1 MELGDLIAKTLR
13 GSWRSSLPVLDVTA
27 DELAR
32 VAPLLIARGEG
43 AIGWWRVHRSVL
55 CASPAALALRQD
67 YRFRA
72 VQAELYKKVIE
83 GFAHSLREA
92 GVEALLGKGLAAAR
106 LYPEPGLRPAGDIDL
121 YVRPSQRPSAST
133 LLDKLNRQVSESG
146 LFSLDIHHGAP
157 ELDDRSFDDL
167 SRRALEIRELGVRVF
182 SPEDHLRLLC
192 LHALRHGMCRPLWL
206 CDIAAAVE
214 SRSADFDWDYF
225 FSGDARRTEWCR
237 VALRLAQRLLGARLG
252 ETPLAGASAPL
263 PGWLPRAVIKQ
274 WQTVRTPHGRCAPMI
289 LHLRLRAG
297 LAQAIRQRWPNPI
310 EATIALRGAFN
321 ARPRLPFQ
329 LGSCLAR
336 FARFAGHLLHRHFLN
351 RPQTTSSSGETSP
364 AAHT

>member
-1 MELGDLIAKTLR
+1 MELGVLISKTLR
-13 GSWRSSLPVLDVTA
+13 GAWRGSPPVSDVTA

-43 AIGWWRVHRSVL
+43 ALGWWRVRRSAL
-55 CASPAALALRQD
+55 CTSPAALALRHA
-67 YRFRA
+67 YRFQA
-72 VQAELYKKVIE
+72 VQAELYEKVIE
-83 GFAHSLREA
+83 GLGHSLREA

-106 LYPEPGLRPAGDIDL
+106 LYPEHGLRPAGDVDL
-121 YVRPSQRPSAST
+121 YVRPDQYSSAFT

-146 LFSLDIHHGAP
+146 LFSLDIHRGAP
-157 ELDDRSFDDL
+157 ELDDRGFDDL
-167 SRRALEIRELGVRVF
+167 SRRSLEIRELGIRVF

-206 CDIAAAVE
+206 CDIAAALE
-214 SRSADFDWDYF
+214 SRAADFDWGYF

-237 VALRLAQRLLGARLG
+237 VALRLAQSLLGARLD
-252 ETPLAGASAPL
+252 ESPLAGAPAPL
-263 PGWLPRAVIKQ
+263 PGWLLRAVIKQ
-274 WQTVRTPHGRCAPMI
+274 WQTLRTPRGRRAPMI

-310 EATIALRGAFN
+310 EATVALRGDFDAC
-321 ARPRLPFQ
+321 PRLPFQ

-336 FARFAGHLLHRHFLN
+336 FARFAGHLLHGHFLN
-351 RPQTTSSSGETSP
+351 RPQTISSRL
-364 AAHT
+364 